1 MLTVV
6 LFGRYLEFIRWWLQT
21 KYQIILKKANMA
33 SIRRMI
39 EFIWQP
45 YIVNHPHHSD
55 TTPSH
60 AHSFFLDLSRI
71 LYYTVMRSG
80 TGL

>member
-55 TTPSH
+55 TTPSLPPLFSLTYH
-60 AHSFFLDLSRI
+60 ATSTI
-71 LYYTVMRSG
+71 L
-80 TGL
+80 